1 MRFISASLTRS
12 SSFYARI
19 SGSESGSLVS
29 SSFIITTHKDLGG
42 FDGDFTDGKVVFTV
56 PSQSAGG
63 SADVKALVISA
74 SGNNPRVGIGV
85 DNPLKAFDFKEVSDT
100 NRGGEILIRGS
111 RTTKGAEPNDEVGRI
126 NFIID
131 SSSYLKVETSGSAA
145 EIIAFADEVDE
156 SGIKGSLSFRVSAQK
171 NEDSVERIRITPNET
186 KVTGSLIVSSLNP
199 LFPSFTNIGKTV
211 FSGSVDIT
219 SSLEVDGA
227 VIHNST
233 TTHFGNVV
241 ISNGS
246 LDVND
251 DGVKIRGTAGLT
263 IGDIIIPNE
272 GELRVVNHSM
282 LLGGVHVGGTS
293 DPGTDNL
300 LVDGT
305 TTLVGTTI
313 ISGSTLNVPN
323 LTAGSVGSDY
333 DKLLIVDSSGQ
344 VRTLADNLVPFI
356 EVFDGEVPT
365 NQTLVM
371 FSGSTGNIA
380 NATGVSYNS
389 GFGWTFS
396 GAGSVYDITV
406 DDLLVSND
414 LTVIG
419 DMSAANGSFSGDL
432 TVNGNITANQYIVS
446 SSVTYLTQSFSSGS
460 TIFGD
465 TLDDTH
471 QFTGSVDITG
481 SLGVIGTVGVGTD
494 NPTYQLHVSSST
506 AALGVYE
513 RAGGAA
519 LYLEGQE
526 TRGVLG
532 TVGSH
537 PLLIAYNSGEVARF
551 TGTSFLVTGSL
562 DVSTSITASG
572 NISASGEIETN
583 TISTITTVIASDS
596 ATNVDTFNTSS
607 YTGAIYDYT
616 LVDTT
621 VGARAGQFMIAQDNG
636 SVTFTDNSTK
646 HLFDVTAPEISGQ
659 INGANVEVQVT
670 NGNGYT
676 FKSFVKKL

>member
-1 MRFISASLTRS
+1 
-12 SSFYARI
+12 
-19 SGSESGSLVS
+19 
-29 SSFIITTHKDLGG
+29 
-42 FDGDFTDGKVVFTV
+42 
-56 PSQSAGG
+56 
-63 SADVKALVISA
+63 
-74 SGNNPRVGIGV
+74 
-85 DNPLKAFDFKEVSDT
+85 
-100 NRGGEILIRGS
+100 
-111 RTTKGAEPNDEVGRI
+111 
-126 NFIID
+126 
-131 SSSYLKVETSGSAA
+131 
-145 EIIAFADEVDE
+145 
-156 SGIKGSLSFRVSAQK
+156 
-171 NEDSVERIRITPNET
+171 
-186 KVTGSLIVSSLNP
+186 
-199 LFPSFTNIGKTV
+199 
-211 FSGSVDIT
+211 
-219 SSLEVDGA
+219 
-227 VIHNST
+227 
-233 TTHFGNVV
+233 
-241 ISNGS
+241 
-246 LDVND
+246 
-251 DGVKIRGTAGLT
+251 
-263 IGDIIIPNE
+263 
-272 GELRVVNHSM
+272 M